1 MNSTWYGPAKTNT
14 RVGQVPAFQNPH
26 WGDKADTEDRAA
38 TSSKVRSEW
47 KSGGRKSEATRG
59 G

>member
-47 KSGGRKSEATRG
+47 KSGGRKSEAT
-59 G
+59 